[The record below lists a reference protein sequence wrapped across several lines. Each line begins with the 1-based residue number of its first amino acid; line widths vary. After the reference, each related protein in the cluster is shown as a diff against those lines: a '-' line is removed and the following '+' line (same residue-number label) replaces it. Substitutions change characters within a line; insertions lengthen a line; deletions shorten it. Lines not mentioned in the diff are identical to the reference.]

1 MDTKALLKDAKTA
14 IKNKDFQKALRI
26 SKVFIL
32 LSLLIL
38 VFIFINIININ
49 IYNHVKFI
57 CILHLKIMALIVG

>member
-26 SKVFIL
+26 SK
-32 LSLLIL
+32 